1 MNRVTIRERYFSRRL
16 VIDVNPITPLIRPV
30 NMITFD
36 HESAAHA
43 AAQVVEAWIKAA
55 DKHDG
60 VGPYLPD
67 LILEH
72 ASEWGLQ

>member
-1 MNRVTIRERYFSRRL
+1 MAKVVIHEQSFRRL
-16 VIDVNPITPLIRPV
+16 IINVDPYIRDGRHP
-30 NMITFD
+30 NIIIFN

-60 VGPYLPD
+60 IGPYLPD